1 MNLRVDDDDEMVQA
15 DCLVVVCR
23 ARFTR
28 WFMVVM
34 FIDEDLLCL
43 FVVRCNRDTF

>member
-1 MNLRVDDDDEMVQA
+1 MNLRVSDDDDDDDAEMVQA

-28 WFMVVM
+28 
-34 FIDEDLLCL
+34 
-43 FVVRCNRDTF
+43 

>member
-1 MNLRVDDDDEMVQA
+1 MNLRVNDDDDDDDAEMVQA

-28 WFMVVM
+28 
-34 FIDEDLLCL
+34 
-43 FVVRCNRDTF
+43 

>member
-1 MNLRVDDDDEMVQA
+1 MNLRVDDDDDVVVEMIEA

-34 FIDEDLLCL
+34 FIGEDLLVYFC
-43 FVVRCNRDTF
+43 DM

>member
-1 MNLRVDDDDEMVQA
+1 MNLRVSDDDDDDDVVAEMVQA

-28 WFMVVM
+28 WFM
-34 FIDEDLLCL
+34 FIGCRC
-43 FVVRCNRDTF
+43 VRDV

>member
-1 MNLRVDDDDEMVQA
+1 MNLRVSDDDDDDAEMVQA

-28 WFMVVM
+28 WFMVSCSLEK
-34 FIDEDLLCL
+34 IAIYAGLLL
-43 FVVRCNRDTF
+43 Q

>member
-1 MNLRVDDDDEMVQA
+1 MNLRVNDDDDVAAGMVQA

-28 WFMVVM
+28 
-34 FIDEDLLCL
+34 
-43 FVVRCNRDTF
+43 